1 MLRRLRFVLTLKN
14 ESFMLGRSILSSSF
28 HTSQIINRKFNKQQR
43 KTCQRSAMPV
53 AVILCGCGYLDGTE
67 ISEAMSAMIHICLKD
82 MKPHFYAPDVN
93 ICETVDHFIKKP
105 DPDSPSRNALVEA
118 ARIARSDIK
127 PLCQCQACKHE
138 ALVIPGGFGAAK
150 TLSNFAEKGADCTI
164 HPDLE
169 QIIEDFYYEGKP
181 IASICISSVLVA
193 RVLKGVKITLGK
205 ESPAEEWPFAD
216 AIKKAKD
223 MGAKIEQ
230 KSVKGMTKCKKYNV
244 FSTPAWMYKPATFAE
259 IYTGIGKLIGTMKKH
274 MN

>member
-1 MLRRLRFVLTLKN
+1 
-14 ESFMLGRSILSSSF
+14 
-28 HTSQIINRKFNKQQR
+28 
-43 KTCQRSAMPV
+43 
-53 AVILCGCGYLDGTE
+53 
-67 ISEAMSAMIHICLKD
+67 MSAMIHICLKD

-150 TLSNFAEKGADCTI
+150 TLLVICCVDSDLKERLNETNNFVGNFTFDAKKKIEFKNKVQGFNLLVRFTKPISLDNCIRFYSIVFLRRSNFAEKGADCTI

-205 ESPAEEWPFAD
+205 EC
-216 AIKKAKD
+216 
-223 MGAKIEQ
+223 
-230 KSVKGMTKCKKYNV
+230 KC
-244 FSTPAWMYKPATFAE
+244 
-259 IYTGIGKLIGTMKKH
+259 GQ
-274 MN
+274 